1 MGYINGYFQNILR
14 QKLFTLGLGKTSL
27 QEHSWN
33 MQMSFLSFLFKV
45 GTSKMTCLK
54 SEDARR
60 QIVGC

>member
-33 MQMSFLSFLFKV
+33 MYLFSFLFKV
-45 GTSKMTCLK
+45 GTSKMTCSK
-54 SEDARR
+54 SEDAR
-60 QIVGC
+60 